1 MLSIA
6 AYAKINLGL
15 EVLHKRPDGYH
26 EINTVF
32 TRVSLHDTIT
42 TEHDDV
48 ISVRCL
54 QLPDLNEHDN
64 IVWKAAIALK
74 QRFSVQ
80 SGAKITI
87 HKHIP
92 SGAGLGGGSSDAAS
106 ALLALR
112 KQWGLHCSTT
122 ELHEIAATLGADVP
136 FFLGSGDAAATGIG
150 DVLSPLSLSIPLT
163 ALLVFPG
170 ISVSTPKAYSLLRR
184 DNTPRSGSDLLA
196 AVPALQ
202 SATSGKVDL
211 PNDFEQPVF
220 AEYPV
225 LGSIMNE
232 LRGDSCRAAF
242 MSGSGSTLV
251 ALYDTQS
258 EALHRAAALASV
270 RSCVCSFVHHVE
282 DDFRL

>member
-26 EINTVF
+26 EINTIF

-42 TEHDDV
+42 IEPGSDV
-48 ISVRCL
+48 SVQCL

-106 ALLALR
+106 AILALR
-112 KQWGLHCSTT
+112 KHWNLNCSAA
-122 ELHEIAATLGADVP
+122 ELHEIATSLGADVP
-136 FFLGSGDAAATGIG
+136 FFLGSTDAAATGIG
-150 DVLSPLSLSIPLT
+150 EVLSPLVLGVPLS

-170 ISVSTPKAYSLLRR
+170 ISVSTPRAYSLLHR
-184 DNTPRSGSDLLA
+184 DSTPRCGSDLLTT
-196 AVPALQ
+196 VQALQ
-202 SATSGKVDL
+202 AEASGRIDL

-220 AEYPV
+220 GEYPA
-225 LGSIMNE
+225 LGSIMND
-232 LRGDSCRAAF
+232 LRSDSCRAAF

-251 ALYDTQS
+251 ALYDTQAQ
-258 EALHRAAALASV
+258 ALKSAAALADV

>member
-26 EINTVF
+26 EINTIF
-32 TRVSLHDTIT
+32 ARVSLHDTIT
-42 TEHDDV
+42 IEPDTEV
-48 ISVRCL
+48 SVQCL
-54 QLPDLNEHDN
+54 QLPQLREHDN
-64 IVWKAAIALK
+64 LVWKAAIALK
-74 QRFSVQ
+74 KRFSVQ

-112 KQWGLHCSTT
+112 KQWNITCSAE
-122 ELHEIAATLGADVP
+122 ELYEIAVSLGADVP
-136 FFLGSGDAAATGIG
+136 FFLGSGDAAAHGIG
-150 DVLSPLSLSIPLT
+150 EVLSPLVLHIPQSV
-163 ALLVFPG
+163 LLVFPG
-170 ISVSTPKAYSLLRR
+170 ISVSTPQAYSLLRR
-184 DNTPRSGSDLLA
+184 DSTPRSGSDLRA
-196 AVPALQ
+196 AVQALQ
-202 SATSGKVDL
+202 SSATRRIDL
-211 PNDFEQPVF
+211 PNHFEQPVF
-220 AEYPV
+220 GEYPA

-232 LRGDSCRAAF
+232 LRRDSCRAAF

-251 ALYDTQS
+251 ALYDTQA
-258 EALHRAAALASV
+258 EALQRAAALADV

-282 DDFRL
+282 DEFRL